1 MSSGEKKLVAKLSH
15 QINSPLAAIRNAL
28 FLAGAHSGSSKT
40 IVSYLKLADQ
50 QVSRIAGILR
60 QYADD
65 QASSAPL

>member
-28 FLAGAHSGSSKT
+28 FLAGAHSGSNT
-40 IVSYLKLADQ
+40 IASYLKLADQ

-65 QASSAPL
+65 QATSTPL